1 MPLSPNLLTGTQSVA
16 WTSGAPPTGAIP
28 ELVFL
33 GRDDAGLGPIQ
44 VALATVSTP
53 PSKETMRAL
62 HALRKGKS
70 TIQLVVGAILGDRI
84 WIFGPD
90 ERTQVIESLPLDQGC
105 RQLQSALDEPN
116 ALAAYTRLGQ
126 FRRSLDT
133 TSLVG
138 VTNSGLFASY
148 HIRENVP
155 KRADWQEAC
164 AKSKP
169 WLSLR
174 TDQLIKALGFNS
186 EKTAGNALLLSSGT
200 PQSKAVAILLDE
212 SEQFDSTSARHT
224 GISPVAFGLNV
235 AARQG
240 VPWLFVLRKDQIR
253 IYPAK
258 DGVGVGQKGQVE
270 TYLEIDLAA
279 IDSERAGLLALIF
292 SADAL
297 ESNGTAHELLEGSQR
312 FASQL
317 GLRLRERI
325 YEHVVPQLSKSVAE
339 HLRDQGTALDSEGLS
354 LAYRLTLRILFRLL
368 FQAYAED
375 RGLLPAGRNEGYD
388 ANSLK
393 TIAKR
398 IINTPAEQFGKSKT
412 LWFDLVQVWDAIDEG
427 NETWNVPAYNGGLFG
442 TDPEIH
448 AEGAQIEKLGIQ
460 DDILGPVLQHLL
472 IDISEDNVPGPVDFR
487 SLSVREFG
495 TIYEGLLES
504 SLSVATQDL
513 TVDSKGAWVP
523 ALKSDSIIAAPG
535 DVYFHSASGE
545 RKATGSYFT
554 PSDVVDFLI
563 ESSLEPALL
572 KHLERIRGHLLK
584 GDEASAARDFFDF
597 RVADLAMGSG
607 HFLVAAVDRIEA
619 RMRAFLSEKDTQVP
633 GINAELNRL
642 KIAAQSALGKDES
655 IFGEIEPASLLRRQ
669 IARRCIYGLDLNPL
683 AVELSRLALWIHT
696 FVPGLPMSNLDH
708 GLVCANSLTG
718 IGTVDEALHA
728 LSPDLPKQPLSK
740 GRGAPMSFYENSIV
754 ENLEKAKTLLIDVA
768 NSDEAKKSEVKNSA
782 VLSKNARLAAEP
794 TRDIFNAA
802 IAARVGVFN
811 PANIFDEVELS
822 RLANTNETREIVSRL
837 NPAHMPYLFPEVF
850 MRDHPG
856 FDVLLGNPPWEKLHV
871 NSDSWWSTKYPGF
884 KSLGA
889 DKKEVFIEKLMRER
903 PDLRVE
909 FENVVSTTKSVAE
922 SIVKGPFPGIGDA
935 HIDLFAAFAWRFWTL
950 LRTEGTLGIVLPRG
964 ALSGAATAQWRKE
977 VFVQSEI
984 QAVTLLN
991 NKGWVFPNVHPQ
1003 TSISVLSITKT
1014 SNPPTLKMVGPYS
1027 SRQEFSD
1034 ATKEIDALR
1043 DLIDPRDFVDGS
1055 DIASI
1060 PLLQGL
1066 GIEIFT
1072 TMNRAPR
1079 LSEKTAGWEVRP
1091 VQGDINQTTNRD
1103 LIRFDASGTPA
1114 KNEIEVWTGKTFNIY
1129 ELEKG
1134 PIVGLTNSKDLGTY
1148 LSTKL
1153 ERQLKLQSS
1162 SFYGLKLGQPPL
1174 ETLPLQK
1181 FRLAFRDVTNRT
1193 NTRTAIFTLIPEN
1206 VCLVESAPYLFRKG
1220 GSASTDAYLLGVFNS
1235 IIFDWYARLFVE
1247 GHLKFYILNNLPVP
1261 RVDLKTGNLLQRIGF
1276 STLEGN
1282 YKIIED
1288 RIVQLVATLLNRD
1301 IKYKSW
1307 LATLSIKIE
1316 HKISGSEI
1324 EEELAEIDALVAK
1337 LYGLN
1342 EKHIAYIFKTFHRG
1356 ADYSERLNKVTK
1368 YFQAISK

>member
-1 MPLSPNLLTGTQSVA
+1 MPISQTLLTGAQSLA
-16 WTSGAPPTGAIP
+16 WAVPTPPAGVIP
-28 ELVFL
+28 ELVYM

-62 HALRKGKS
+62 HQARKGRS
-70 TIQLVVGAILGDRI
+70 TIQLVVGAILGERI

-155 KRADWQEAC
+155 KRSDWQDAC
-164 AKSKP
+164 DKSKP

-174 TDQLIKALGFNS
+174 TDQLIKALGFKS
-186 EKTAGNALLLSSGT
+186 EKTAGNALLLTSGT

-258 DGVGVGQKGQVE
+258 DGVGVGQKSQVE

-297 ESNGTAHELLEGSQR
+297 EPNGTAHELLEGSQR

-339 HLRDQGTALDSEGLS
+339 HLRDQGTALDSEGLN

-398 IINTPAEQFGKSKT
+398 IIDTPAEQFGKSKT

-472 IDISEDNVPGPVDFR
+472 IDISEDNVLGPVDFR

-513 TVDSKGAWVP
+513 TVDSKGAWMP
-523 ALKSDSIIAAPG
+523 ASKSDQVLSAKG

-554 PSDVVDFLI
+554 PSVVVDNLI
-563 ESSLEPALL
+563 TETLDPALDE
-572 KHLERIRGHLLK
+572 HLARIKLHLDK
-584 GDEASAARDFFDF
+584 GDEAAAARDFFDF

-619 RMRAFLSEKDTQVP
+619 KMRTFLAEKETSVP
-633 GINAELNRL
+633 GINAELHRL
-642 KIAAQSALGKDES
+642 AQAAKAALGKDES
-655 IFGEIEPASLLRRQ
+655 AIGEIEPAALLRRQ
-669 IARRCIYGLDLNPL
+669 IARRCIYGLDVNPL
-683 AVELSRLALWIHT
+683 AVELSRLAIWIHT
-696 FVPGLPMSNLDH
+696 FVPGLPMSSLDH
-708 GLVCANSLTG
+708 GLVCANSLAG
-718 IGTVDEALHA
+718 IGTIDEALKA
-728 LSPDLPKQPLSK
+728 LQPDMTHLPLKK
-740 GRGAPMSFYENSIV
+740 GRARFVSVYESVITD
-754 ENLEKAKTLLIDVA
+754 NLESASRLLLEVA
-768 NSDEAKKSEVKNSA
+768 NSDEASKSEVKAASLVSKKARAEAESTKQLFNSA
-782 VLSKNARLAAEP
+782 VAARLG
-794 TRDIFNAA
+794 IFD
-802 IAARVGVFN
+802 ART
-811 PANIFDEVELS
+811 IFDENGLLEVGTRKEVIEALS
-822 RLANTNETREIVSRL
+822 VL
-837 NPAHMPYLFPEVF
+837 NPAHMPFLFPEVF
-850 MRDHPG
+850 VRNNPG
-856 FDVLLGNPPWEKLHV
+856 FDVLIGNPPWEKLHV
-871 NSDSWWSTKYPGF
+871 KEDIWWALRFPG
-884 KSLGA
+884 LMGMQVN
-889 DKKEVFIEKLMRER
+889 ERTEKILEISIER
-903 PDLRVE
+903 PDLSKE
-909 FENVVSTTKSVAE
+909 IELAKS
-922 SIVKGPFPGIGDA
+922 SNDLLRKFIFSGNTPGIGAA
-935 HIDLFAAFAWRFWTL
+935 HLDLFAIFAWRNWRL
-950 LRTEGTLGIVLPRG
+950 LRSNGKCGIVLPRTAHTG
-964 ALSGAATAQWRKE
+964 SSLSEWRKE
-977 VFVQSEI
+977 ILEFGAFEKVTFLVNTSGWIFEGVHGQYGVGLTVFSKTHRDTLKVSGPFSSKVDFVSQSQQVNEI
-984 QAVTLLN
+984 
-991 NKGWVFPNVHPQ
+991 
-1003 TSISVLSITKT
+1003 KT
-1014 SNPPTLKMVGPYS
+1014 SEFLTWSTTAAFPMLPTIESV
-1027 SRQEFSD
+1027 
-1034 ATKEIDALR
+1034 EI
-1043 DLIDPRDFVDGS
+1043 
-1055 DIASI
+1055 
-1060 PLLQGL
+1060 LLQMRKSPAL
-1066 GIEIFT
+1066 NLHEEF
-1072 TMNRAPR
+1072 
-1079 LSEKTAGWEVRP
+1079 EYQP
-1091 VQGDINQTTNRD
+1091 VQGDFNVTSDKEAISKEKDAKHTFPVFMGSAYNLWNPTFGEPYGFVGADFIDELLLRAKRGSNTNRSAYSGVNVKGLED
-1103 LIRFDASGTPA
+1103 LA
-1114 KNEIEVWTGKTFNIY
+1114 
-1129 ELEKG
+1129 L
-1134 PIVGLTNSKDLGTY
+1134 NSA
-1148 LSTKL
+1148 
-1153 ERQLKLQSS
+1153 RIA
-1162 SFYGLKLGQPPL
+1162 
-1174 ETLPLQK
+1174 
-1181 FRLAFRDVTNRT
+1181 FRLITNQT
-1193 NTRTAIFTLIPEN
+1193 NTRTGIF
-1206 VCLVESAPYLFRKG
+1206 CLVPPGIVLGHGSPYLYRRRG
-1220 GSASTDAYLLGVFNS
+1220 NELSDAFLLGILS
-1235 IIFDWYARLFVE
+1235 SLPFDWYARRWVE
-1247 GHLKFYILNNLPVP
+1247 LNFTFELLKPMPIPVFDFQDE
-1261 RVDLKTGNLLQRIGF
+1261 RVKRL
-1276 STLEGN
+1276 SE
-1282 YKIIED
+1282 
-1288 RIVQLVATLLNRD
+1288 
-1301 IKYKSW
+1301 
-1307 LATLSIKIE
+1307 LATTLAFCNDSFASWVKKTKIKASKRSTE
-1316 HKISGSEI
+1316 VQ
-1324 EEELAEIDALVAK
+1324 ELEAIAEIDALSAI
-1337 LYGLN
+1337 LFGLSRKQL
-1342 EKHIAYIFKTFHRG
+1342 EHIFETFHRG
-1356 ADYSERLNKVTK
+1356 WNYVTRLNSTLE
-1368 YFQAISK
+1368 FFDQWSSQ